1 MNSLLNFSRTSATEF
16 TEIDIHQ
23 VITETISLLEHQFKT
38 ARIRVE
44 RELKADCPMTYGNA
58 GKLQQVF
65 LNLFVN
71 ARDAMPAG
79 GELRILT
86 DTGDSKI
93 EILVQ
98 DTGIGISRENV
109 KKIYDPFFTTKA
121 AGKGTG
127 LGPFRQLR
135 NYSGAWRKYFGRQ
148 QARRRNVVQIR
159 TPLGQE
165 ASECLNGRET
175 FSSSMMRRKF
185 EKASSFLLTSEG
197 LSTDTATTGEEGLKK
212 IEDNLYDAV
221 LLDLML
227 PGKSGMEVQKDIKRI
242 DPTLPVVIIT
252 AIAALE
258 TAITAIKEGSFDY
271 VTKPWNN
278 EKLVV
283 IVRNAI
289 KQRQL
294 MSENLQLRR
303 ALKERFGYSNIIGKS
318 EKLLKVL
325 DLVTQVAASRSTIL
339 IQGESGT
346 GKELIAKAI
355 HLKSPRADRTFVPVN
370 SGSMP
375 VDLLEST
382 LFGHLRGAF
391 TSAIASKKGLF
402 EVADQGT
409 IFFDEI
415 GTISMETQAKLLRV
429 IQEKEFMRLGA
440 TDTIKVDARII
451 AATNVDLKKLVDEG
465 RFRED
470 LYYRLNVINIQL
482 PPLRERKEDIP
493 ALVEFFTRKYCEE
506 NAKPPYRF
514 SSEAL
519 KVLMDYYWP
528 GNVRELENVVE
539 RAVVL
544 SQDEIIGRDLLP
556 ESVISPSSRFATLS
570 SFPLAK
576 NTSLFEVID
585 SFERRVIIEML
596 EQTGWSQTDAADNF
610 KIPLSTL
617 NQKIKRHG
625 IEIKK
630 KRERPT
636 VVPTSR

>member
-1 MNSLLNFSRTSATEF
+1 MSKRKGTVLIIDDEEEIRESIEFLLN
-16 TEIDIHQ
+16 
-23 VITETISLLEHQFKT
+23 
-38 ARIRVE
+38 
-44 RELKADCPMTYGNA
+44 
-58 GKLQQVF
+58 
-65 LNLFVN
+65 
-71 ARDAMPAG
+71 
-79 GELRILT
+79 
-86 DTGDSKI
+86 
-93 EILVQ
+93 
-98 DTGIGISRENV
+98 
-109 KKIYDPFFTTKA
+109 
-121 AGKGTG
+121 
-127 LGPFRQLR
+127 
-135 NYSGAWRKYFGRQ
+135 
-148 QARRRNVVQIR
+148 
-159 TPLGQE
+159 
-165 ASECLNGRET
+165 SE
-175 FSSSMMRRKF
+175 SI
-185 EKASSFLLTSEG
+185 
-197 LSTDTATTGEEGLKK
+197 STDAAATGEEGLKK
-212 IEDNLYDAV
+212 IEENFYDLV

-227 PGKSGMEVQKDIKRI
+227 PGRSGMDVQKDIKRI

-252 AIAALE
+252 AIGALE
-258 TAITAIKEGSFDY
+258 TAVTAIKEGSFDY
-271 VTKPWNN
+271 ITKPWNN

-283 IVRNAI
+283 IVKNAI
-289 KQRQL
+289 KQRHL

-303 ALKERFGYSNIIGKS
+303 ALKERFGYSNIVGKS
-318 EKLLKVL
+318 EKMLRVL
-325 DLVTQVAASRSTIL
+325 DLVSQVAGSRSTVL

-355 HLKSPRADRTFVPVN
+355 HLKSQRADKAFVPVN

-382 LFGHLRGAF
+382 LFGHVKGAF

-440 TDTIKVDARII
+440 VETIKVDTRII
-451 AATNVDLKKLVDEG
+451 AATNADLKQLVEEG

-493 ALVEFFTRKYCEE
+493 ALVEFFTKKYCEE
-506 NAKPPYRF
+506 NGKPLYRF

-519 KVLMDYYWP
+519 KVLMDYHWP

-556 ESVISPSSRFATLS
+556 EAIISPSLRFATLS
-570 SFPLAK
+570 SFPLSK
-576 NTSLFEVID
+576 ETSLFEIID

-596 EQTGWSQTDAADNF
+596 EQTGWSQTEAADNF

-630 KRERPT
+630 KRERPAGI
-636 VVPTSR
+636 PTITK